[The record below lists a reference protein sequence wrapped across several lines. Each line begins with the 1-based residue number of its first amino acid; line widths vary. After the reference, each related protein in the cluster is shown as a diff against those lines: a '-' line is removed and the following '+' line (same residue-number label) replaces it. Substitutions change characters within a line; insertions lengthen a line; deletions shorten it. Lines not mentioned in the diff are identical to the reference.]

1 MTDPPRLLDDPATG
15 DALRSALEA
24 GRAEVPTEAQLDA
37 LAAKLGPLIGGGPG
51 GGPPAGPSPVAG
63 AAATGGKLLGGLG
76 IAAAGVAVAL
86 LVATPD
92 DPVPPRPRPAPVAE
106 APVEAPAS
114 SLPEGL
120 DVPEDAVPEDVAPPP
135 EPSIARPRA
144 SPRPAPAFEVDPAA
158 ELALLRRSQDALRSD
173 PAAALALTAEHER
186 RFGLGT
192 LGQERE
198 VVAIDALDRL
208 GRDDAARARAASFRE
223 RWPRSAHLRRIEVI
237 LE

>member
-1 MTDPPRLLDDPATG
+1 MTDPPRLLDDPETG
-15 DALRSALEA
+15 DALRQALEA
-24 GRAEVPTEAQLDA
+24 GRAEVPTEAQLDG

-51 GGPPAGPSPVAG
+51 GGGPPADPSPAAG

-76 IAAAGVAVAL
+76 IAAAGVAVAF

-106 APVEAPAS
+106 APVEARTPPV
-114 SLPEGL
+114 PEGL
-120 DVPEDAVPEDVAPPP
+120 DVPDDVPEVEPPAPL
-135 EPSIARPRA
+135 ARPRA
-144 SPRPAPAFEVDPAA
+144 SPRPAPTFEVDPAA
-158 ELALLRRSQDALRSD
+158 ELALIRRSQDALRTD
-173 PAAALALTAEHER
+173 PAGALALTAEHER

-198 VVAIDALDRL
+198 VVAIDALHRL

-223 RWPRSAHLRRIEVI
+223 RWPRSAHLRRIDVI
-237 LE
+237 LER

>member
-15 DALRSALEA
+15 DALRQALEA

-51 GGPPAGPSPVAG
+51 GGGPPADPSPVAG

-106 APVEAPAS
+106 APVEAPPPPV
-114 SLPEGL
+114 PEGL
-120 DVPEDAVPEDVAPPP
+120 DVPEDDVPEDVEPPP
-135 EPSIARPRA
+135 ELARPRA
-144 SPRPAPAFEVDPAA
+144 SPRPAPTFEVDPAA
-158 ELALLRRSQDALRSD
+158 ELALLRRSQDTLRTD
-173 PAAALALTAEHER
+173 PAGALALTAEHER

-198 VVAIDALDRL
+198 VVAIDALHRL

-223 RWPRSAHLRRIEVI
+223 RWPRSAHLRRIDVI